1 MSVTVTT
8 VKSPRAKAPEL
19 DAACAEAVDLARAAA
34 EGRADVAGVGE
45 HLGVVAE
52 EARVA
57 THYFAVEHPGYHG
70 WRWAVSV
77 ARASRAKVVTVSEVV
92 MLPGEGALLAPS
104 WVPWAERIQA
114 GDVGP
119 GVLMPTADDDPRVEA
134 GFTGG
139 DAARDADPAEWAATR
154 VVVAELGLGRE
165 RVLSVF
171 GRDEAADRWIDGDGG
186 PHNAMTRQAPGT
198 CLDCAYFVRL
208 SGSLGRQ
215 FGVCANEFS
224 QRDAQVVSV
233 DHGCGAHSD
242 VVEPARGVDLPRPVW
257 DTITTGD
264 LLFD

>member
-1 MSVTVTT
+1 MTVPT
-8 VKSPRAKAPEL
+8 VKAPRAKAPEL

-34 EGRADVAGVGE
+34 EGRADVAGVGD

-52 EARVA
+52 GARVA
-57 THYFAVEHPGYHG
+57 THYFEVLHPGYTG

-77 ARASRAKVVTVSEVV
+77 ARASRARVVTVSEVV
-92 MLPGEGALLAPS
+92 MLPGEGALVAPA
-104 WVPWAERIQA
+104 WVPWSDRIQA

-119 GVLMPTADDDPRVEA
+119 GVLMPTSDNDPRVEA

-139 DAARDADPAEWAATR
+139 DTARDADPAEWAATR
-154 VVVAELGLGRE
+154 AVVAELGLGRE
-165 RVLSVF
+165 RVLSVY
-171 GRDEAADRWIDGDGG
+171 GRDEAADRWVEGEGG
-186 PHNAMTRQAPGT
+186 PHNAMTKQAPGN

-208 SGSLGRQ
+208 TGSLGRQ

-224 QRDAQVVSV
+224 QRDAQVVTV

-242 VVEPARGVDLPRPVW
+242 VVEPQRGVDLPRPVW
-257 DTITTGD
+257 DTITTDD

>member
-1 MSVTVTT
+1 MTVPT
-8 VKSPRAKAPEL
+8 VKAPRAKVPEL

-34 EGRADVAGVGE
+34 EGRADVAGVGD

-52 EARVA
+52 GARVA
-57 THYFAVEHPGYHG
+57 THYFEVLHPGYTG

-77 ARASRAKVVTVSEVV
+77 ARASRARVVTVSEVV
-92 MLPGEGALLAPS
+92 MLPGEGALVAPA
-104 WVPWAERIQA
+104 WVPWSDRIQA

-119 GVLMPTADDDPRVEA
+119 GVLMPTSDNDPRVEA

-139 DAARDADPAEWAATR
+139 DTARDADPAEWAATR
-154 VVVAELGLGRE
+154 AVVAELGLGRE
-165 RVLSVF
+165 RVLSVY
-171 GRDEAADRWIDGDGG
+171 GRDEAADRWVEGEGG
-186 PHNAMTRQAPGT
+186 PHNAMTKQAPGN

-208 SGSLGRQ
+208 TGSLGRQ

-224 QRDAQVVSV
+224 QRDAQVVTV

-242 VVEPARGVDLPRPVW
+242 VVEPQRGVDLPRPVW
-257 DTITTGD
+257 DTITTDD

>member
-1 MSVTVTT
+1 MTVPT
-8 VKSPRAKAPEL
+8 VKAPRAKAPEL

-34 EGRADVAGVGE
+34 EGRADVAGVGD

-52 EARVA
+52 GARVA
-57 THYFAVEHPGYHG
+57 THYFEVLHPGYTG

-77 ARASRAKVVTVSEVV
+77 ARASRARVVTVSEVV
-92 MLPGEGALLAPS
+92 MLPGEGALVAPA
-104 WVPWAERIQA
+104 WVPWSDRIQA

-119 GVLMPTADDDPRVEA
+119 GVLMPTPDNDPRVEA

-139 DAARDADPAEWAATR
+139 DTARDADPAEWAATR
-154 VVVAELGLGRE
+154 AVVAELGLGRE
-165 RVLSVF
+165 RVLSVY
-171 GRDEAADRWIDGDGG
+171 GRDEAADRWVEGEGG
-186 PHNAMTRQAPGT
+186 PHNAMTRQAPGN

-208 SGSLGRQ
+208 TGSLGRQ

-224 QRDAQVVSV
+224 QRDAQVVTV

-242 VVEPARGVDLPRPVW
+242 VVEPQRGVDLPRPVW
-257 DTITTGD
+257 DTITTDD

>member
-1 MSVTVTT
+1 MTVPT
-8 VKSPRAKAPEL
+8 VKAPRAKAPEL

-34 EGRADVAGVGE
+34 EGRADVAGVGD

-52 EARVA
+52 GARVA
-57 THYFAVEHPGYHG
+57 THYFEVLHPGYTG

-77 ARASRAKVVTVSEVV
+77 ARASRARVVTVSEVV
-92 MLPGEGALLAPS
+92 MLPGEGALVAPA
-104 WVPWAERIQA
+104 WVPWSDRIQA

-119 GVLMPTADDDPRVEA
+119 GVLMPTSDNDPRVEA

-139 DAARDADPAEWAATR
+139 DTARGGDPAEWAATR
-154 VVVAELGLGRE
+154 AVVAELGLGRE
-165 RVLSVF
+165 RVLSVY
-171 GRDEAADRWIDGDGG
+171 GRDEAADRWVEGEGG
-186 PHNAMTRQAPGT
+186 PHNAMTKQAPGN

-208 SGSLGRQ
+208 TGSLGRQ

-224 QRDAQVVSV
+224 QRDAQVVTV

-242 VVEPARGVDLPRPVW
+242 VVEPQRGVDLPRPVW
-257 DTITTGD
+257 DTITTDD

>member
-1 MSVTVTT
+1 MTVPT
-8 VKSPRAKAPEL
+8 VKAPRAKAPEL

-34 EGRADVAGVGE
+34 EGRADVAGVGD

-52 EARVA
+52 GARVA
-57 THYFAVEHPGYHG
+57 TRYFEVLHPGYTG

-77 ARASRAKVVTVSEVV
+77 ARASRARVVTVSEVV
-92 MLPGEGALLAPS
+92 MLPGEGALVAPA
-104 WVPWAERIQA
+104 WVPWSDRIQA

-119 GVLMPTADDDPRVEA
+119 GVLMPTSDNDPRVEA

-139 DAARDADPAEWAATR
+139 DTARDADPAEWAATR
-154 VVVAELGLGRE
+154 AVVAELGLGRE
-165 RVLSVF
+165 RVLSVY
-171 GRDEAADRWIDGDGG
+171 GRDEAADRWVEGEGG
-186 PHNAMTRQAPGT
+186 PHNAMTKQAPGN

-208 SGSLGRQ
+208 TGSLGRQ

-224 QRDAQVVSV
+224 QRDAQVVTV

-242 VVEPARGVDLPRPVW
+242 VVEPQRGVDLPRPVW
-257 DTITTGD
+257 DTITTDD

>member
-1 MSVTVTT
+1 MTVNT
-8 VKSPRAKAPEL
+8 VRTPRVKAPEL

-52 EARVA
+52 GARVA
-57 THYFAVEHPGYHG
+57 THYFEVLHPGYTG

-77 ARASRAKVVTVSEVV
+77 ARASRARVVTVSEVV
-92 MLPGEGALLAPS
+92 MLPGEGALVAPA
-104 WVPWAERIQA
+104 WVPWSDRIQA

-119 GVLMPTADDDPRVEA
+119 GVLMPTSDNDPRVEA

-139 DAARDADPAEWAATR
+139 DTARDADPAEWAATR
-154 VVVAELGLGRE
+154 AVVAELGLGRE
-165 RVLSVF
+165 RVLSVY
-171 GRDEAADRWIDGDGG
+171 GRDEAADRWVEGEGG
-186 PHNAMTRQAPGT
+186 PHNAMTKQAPGN

-208 SGSLGRQ
+208 TGSLGRQ

-224 QRDAQVVSV
+224 QRDAQVVTV

-242 VVEPARGVDLPRPVW
+242 VSEPEKGIALPRPVW
-257 DTITTGD
+257 DTISVD
-264 LLFD
+264 EALFD

>member
-1 MSVTVTT
+1 MTVPT
-8 VKSPRAKAPEL
+8 VKAPRAKAPEL

-34 EGRADVAGVGE
+34 EGRADVAGVGD

-52 EARVA
+52 GARVA
-57 THYFAVEHPGYHG
+57 THSFEVLHPGYTG

-77 ARASRAKVVTVSEVV
+77 ARASRARVVTVSEVV
-92 MLPGEGALLAPS
+92 MLPGEGALVAPA
-104 WVPWAERIQA
+104 WVPWSDRIQA

-119 GVLMPTADDDPRVEA
+119 GVLMPTSDNDPRVEA

-139 DAARDADPAEWAATR
+139 DTARDADPAEWAATR
-154 VVVAELGLGRE
+154 AVVAELGLGRE
-165 RVLSVF
+165 RVLSVY
-171 GRDEAADRWIDGDGG
+171 GRDEAADRWVEGEGG
-186 PHNAMTRQAPGT
+186 PHNAMTKQAPGN

-208 SGSLGRQ
+208 TGSLGRQ

-224 QRDAQVVSV
+224 QRDAQVVTV

-242 VVEPARGVDLPRPVW
+242 VVEPQRGVDLPRPVW
-257 DTITTGD
+257 DTITTDD